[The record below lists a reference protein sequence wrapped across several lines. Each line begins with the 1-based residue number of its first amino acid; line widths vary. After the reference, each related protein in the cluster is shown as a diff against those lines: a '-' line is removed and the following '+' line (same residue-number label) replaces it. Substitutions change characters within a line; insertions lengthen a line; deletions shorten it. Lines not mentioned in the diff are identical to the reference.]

1 MELCPIRP
9 KNEEQSAESTEDRTE
24 GRGGLRETLAV
35 LVLGGPAS
43 QLSLN
48 LSPSAPLRTGRA

>member
-1 MELCPIRP
+1 MSHQ
-9 KNEEQSAESTEDRTE
+9 NEEQSAESTEDRTR

-43 QLSLN
+43 L
-48 LSPSAPLRTGRA
+48 